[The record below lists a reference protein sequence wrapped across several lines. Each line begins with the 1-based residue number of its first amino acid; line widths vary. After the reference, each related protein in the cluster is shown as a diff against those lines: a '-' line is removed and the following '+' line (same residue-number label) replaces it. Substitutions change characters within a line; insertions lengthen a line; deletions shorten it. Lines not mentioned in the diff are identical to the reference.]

1 MDAVDAWF
9 VGTEETDDVAGAVV
23 VDPKDDFVVCRFP
36 N

>member
-9 VGTEETDDVAGAVV
+9 GTEETDNVAGAVV
-23 VDPKDDFVVCRFP
+23 VDPKDDFVVYRFP